1 MGQGVITGV
10 LAAFLNPSNIYEVM
24 TYLSTFAVTMIGLWL
39 VFLVIRIYSESVK
52 AIAGKADLL
61 GAVVAALK
69 TVQWML
75 IYSTSG
81 MFIFSMFY
89 GMSESYTSI
98 GSVEQVNQTLYE
110 LKASLNTT
118 EEVAVNWYTTVIEAV
133 VDAGSLPLAAILY
146 LLFHISSFFYQLINS
161 ALDVLFAVSLT
172 LIYGYGFIAIVSM
185 QLPEKF
191 QLVDGFIR
199 NMIALFLWLIVEA
212 ILMVFA
218 LVMVSMGGEA
228 VLSIY
233 KGFGNGYTAMTLWYF
248 GAVLCMLFI
257 VVLRVIAPF
266 IAYFL
271 SNNQSIVAATAAP
284 AALLAAQMGAK
295 ISEILSNTTG
305 NAANSMKPDPEGDRM
320 RDKIMNNISDISH
333 STPREAASAL
343 GSGIANAARAID
355 QHLTGGSQSSSDV
368 TPSSGGVAD
377 SSRSPDNMTLDSQN
391 QENTDDAIQD
401 PADSSDAG
409 AEDSNSN
416 DAPGAEDSN
425 SDVSDNSNDQSSGET
440 QPDNSSSPSISDI
453 TSTSGGEQSV
463 VAEEESPP
471 PQPQTNTQDTSSD
484 LTDKKTDK

>member
-1 MGQGVITGV
+1 MGQGVLTGV
-10 LAAFLNPSNIYEVM
+10 LGAFLNPSNIYEVM
-24 TYLSTFAVTMIGLWL
+24 AYLSTFAVTMIGLWL

-52 AIAGKADLL
+52 AMAGKADLL

-69 TVQWML
+69 TVQWIL

-98 GSVEQVNQTLYE
+98 GSIEQVNQTLYE
-110 LKASLNTT
+110 LRASIKTS
-118 EEVAVNWYTTVIEAV
+118 EEVAVSWYTMVIEAV
-133 VDAGSLPLAAILY
+133 VDAGSLPLQAILY

-161 ALDVLFAVSLT
+161 AIDVLFAVSLT

-191 QLVDGFIR
+191 QLIDGFIK
-199 NMIALFLWLIVEA
+199 NMISLFLWLIIEA

-218 LVMVSMGGEA
+218 LAMIYMGGQT

-233 KGFGNGYTAMTLWYF
+233 KDFGSGQTAITLWYF
-248 GAVLCMLFI
+248 GAILCMLFT

-295 ISEILSNTTG
+295 ITETLSQSSSKLTEG
-305 NAANSMKPDPEGDRM
+305 MKPDSEGDRM
-320 RDKIMNNISDISH
+320 RDKVMNNISDISH
-333 STPREAASAL
+333 STPREAAGTI

-355 QHLTGGSQSSSDV
+355 QHLTGGSQSSSDI

-377 SSRSPDNMTLDSQN
+377 SSHSPDNSTQDSQN
-391 QENTDDAIQD
+391 QQNTDDTIQD

-409 AEDSNSN
+409 VEESNSN
-416 DAPGAEDSN
+416 DAPGTEDSN

-440 QPDNSSSPSISDI
+440 QADSSSSPSISDI

-484 LTDKKTDK
+484 ITDKKTDK